1 MAGGGIKINNIKLNG
16 GADGATFI
24 PSVSSEG
31 VLSWTNDKGYTNPT
45 PVNIKGAD
53 GGNGVDG
60 ATGAKLVSQVLQ
72 GQDANGGNIY
82 LQTFDDGTT
91 ATFTAPKGEKG
102 NKGDMPSIAQTTG
115 QSTTEVM
122 SQKAITDELNG
133 KANKAD
139 LEQTS
144 AKLDALWKLN
154 EGISYDFVTVNAS
167 AYENDIPSGAKK
179 AAIEMIGGYNKQVG
193 MSEWV
198 NADVESVKV
207 RGTNMFDEDLLLT
220 ATGWT
225 KENGVYKGRAN
236 YIYNPNILSSLVFA
250 SNTQYYI
257 SYNVTQIG
265 AKKFRVAIEYT
276 DGTTETIYNSAIT
289 KSGKTVSKMR
299 FDYGTN
305 GTVELSNIIIAK
317 SSVAVDYVPYILN
330 TYSIPEA
337 VRMLTDYGWGSYD
350 NGTDKDVYN
359 SIERTENGWQYVH
372 RMQWFGGD
380 YPPYGIFEPPGI
392 TDITDLMASFPNNFT
407 VEPYGT
413 ITFVN
418 SSGIDM
424 PNTIKYLR
432 ALAEVK

>member
-1 MAGGGIKINNIKLNG
+1 MAEISYIKTDWVDNETKLN
-16 GADGATFI
+16 AYNMNHI
-24 PSVSSEG
+24 E
-31 VLSWTNDKGYTNPT
+31 
-45 PVNIKGAD
+45 
-53 GGNGVDG
+53 NGIVALD
-60 ATGAKLVSQVLQ
+60 
-72 GQDANGGNIY
+72 
-82 LQTFDDGTT
+82 T
-91 ATFTAPKGEKG
+91 ALG
-102 NKGDMPSIAQTTG
+102 NKLDKSDVVQTTG

-122 SQKAITDELNG
+122 SQKAVTDELNKKANKSDLDNTTEELNK

-154 EGISYDFVTVNAS
+154 EGISYDFLTVNAS
-167 AYENDIPSGAKK
+167 KYENDIPSGAKK

-193 MSEWV
+193 DREFV
-198 NADVESVKV
+198 NADVTSVKV

-236 YIYNPNILSSLVFA
+236 FIYNPNILSSLKFEY
-250 SNTQYYI
+250 NTQYSIGYI
-257 SYNVTQIG
+257 ATEGTVKNFRINVT
-265 AKKFRVAIEYT
+265 YT
-276 DGTTETIYNSAIT
+276 DNTTERFLSGVSGVTEA
-289 KSGKTVSKMR
+289 GKTVSKME
-299 FDYGTN
+299 FGFGNN

-330 TYSIPEA
+330 TYPIPEA
-337 VRMLTDYGWGSYD
+337 VRMETDYGWGFYD
-350 NGTDKDVYN
+350 TGTENDVYN
-359 SIERTENGWQYVH
+359 SIERTESGWQYVH
-372 RMQWFGGD
+372 RLQYFSNNE
-380 YPPYGIFEPPGI
+380 YAVLETPGI
-392 TDITDLMASFPNNFT
+392 TDITDLMAGFPNNFT

-418 SSGIDM
+418 SSGVNM

>member
-1 MAGGGIKINNIKLNG
+1 MAEISYQKTKWENNVTPLNADNMNHIENGIEVLDKALGTKL
-16 GADGATFI
+16 
-24 PSVSSEG
+24 
-31 VLSWTNDKGYTNPT
+31 DKSD
-45 PVNIKGAD
+45 V
-53 GGNGVDG
+53 V
-60 ATGAKLVSQVLQ
+60 
-72 GQDANGGNIY
+72 
-82 LQTFDDGTT
+82 
-91 ATFTAPKGEKG
+91 
-102 NKGDMPSIAQTTG
+102 QTTG
-115 QSTTEVM
+115 TSETAIM

-154 EGISYDFVTVNAS
+154 EGISYDFVTVNALE
-167 AYENDIPSGAKK
+167 YENAIPSGAKK
-179 AAIEMIGGYNKQVG
+179 AAIEMIGGYNQQVG
-193 MSEWV
+193 ESEWV

-225 KENGVYKGRAN
+225 KENGVYTGRAN
-236 YIYNPNILSSLVFA
+236 FIYNPNILSSLVFE

-257 SYNVTQIG
+257 SYNVTQIDT
-265 AKKFRVAIEYT
+265 KNFRVSISYT
-276 DGTTETIYNSAIT
+276 DGTTKDIYNSGT
-289 KSGKTVSKMR
+289 TELGKTVSAMR
-299 FDYGTN
+299 FYYGNN

-317 SSVAVDYVPYILN
+317 SSVAVEYSPYILN

-350 NGTDKDVYN
+350 MDTGKNVCN
-359 SIERTENGWQYVH
+359 SIERTESGWQYVQ
-372 RMQWFGGD
+372 RLQWFGGGS
-380 YPPYGIFEPPGI
+380 PPYAILETPGI
-392 TDITDLMASFPNNFT
+392 TDITDLMAGFPNNFT

-418 SSGIDM
+418 SHGTDM

-432 ALAEVK
+432 ALAEVKNDKHRT